1 MTGPHGP
8 DALIGLPRNYL
19 RPCLLLLVAEGTS
32 HGYDL
37 LDGVRALGLGKVDPG
52 GLYRCLRALDEDG
65 LVRSAWQPS
74 SRGPARRIYT
84 LTAEGQDWLD
94 AMAGSLAEVHRV
106 LSMYRRRYVRLNDEI
121 RLNDDVR
128 LSEAVRLSE
137 ELLPTDDV
145 RPDDEQN
152 LRT

>member
-1 MTGPHGP
+1 MTGPVANE
-8 DALIGLPRNYL
+8 ALLGLPRNYL

-52 GLYRCLRALDEDG
+52 GLYRCLRAMDEDG
-65 LVRSAWQPS
+65 LVRSSWEPS

-84 LTAEGQDWLD
+84 LTEEGRDWLH
-94 AMAGSLAEVHRV
+94 ALAGSLAEIHRV
-106 LSMYRRRYVRLNDEI
+106 LSLFRRRYVR
-121 RLNDDVR
+121 V
-128 LSEAVRLSE
+128 
-137 ELLPTDDV
+137 
-145 RPDDEQN
+145 DDEHN